1 MFGMPSMYS
10 AFLGSFASSRHAS
23 QCNAMGVVN
32 EAVKDAIGQC
42 GVANLL
48 MPPGHWQL
56 RS

>member
-1 MFGMPSMYS
+1 VFGMPSMYS